1 MKNRRTVFTTILV
14 VCFGLLPTARAVV
27 PPPDGGYPGF
37 NTAEGQKALF
47 SLTTG
52 VANTG
57 VGWSS
62 LFSNTDGSFNTA
74 VGAGTLLFNVGNQSK
89 GDGVQNTAIGT
100 AALLFNTV
108 GFNNAAVGTA
118 ALLNNTEGNA
128 NTATGSFALSANITG
143 TSNTA
148 SGFGALQSNTTGM
161 SNTANGVSALSDNTT
176 GNGNTAN
183 GISALLSNTTGAL
196 NTAVG
201 AGAGANITGNGNV
214 CIGQGVL
221 GEAAV
226 DDTTY
231 IRNVYNSQATARI
244 VYVNSNNKIGTLS
257 SSRRYKEDVTS
268 MDKASEALFALNPV
282 TFRYKK
288 EIDQTRALS
297 YGLIAEEV
305 AEITA
310 DLITRDRDGKPE
322 TVRYEMVN
330 AMLLNEFLKEH
341 RKVKKLEATVLEQQR
356 QIKALTSGLENVSA
370 QLGVNRA
377 PRVAETTY

>member
-1 MKNRRTVFTTILV
+1 
-14 VCFGLLPTARAVV
+14 
-27 PPPDGGYPGF
+27 
-37 NTAEGQKALF
+37 
-47 SLTTG
+47 
-52 VANTG
+52 
-57 VGWSS
+57 
-62 LFSNTDGSFNTA
+62 
-74 VGAGTLLFNVGNQSK
+74 VGNQSK

-100 AALLFNTV
+100 AALLFNTG

-128 NTATGSFALSANITG
+128 NTATGAFALSANITG
-143 TSNTA
+143 NSNTA
-148 SGFGALQSNTTGM
+148 NGFGALQSNTTGF

-268 MDKASEALFALNPV
+268 MDKASEALFALKPV
-282 TFRYKK
+282 TFRYKT

-297 YGLIAEEV
+297 FGLIAEEV

-341 RKVKKLEATVLEQQR
+341 RKVEKLEAAVLEQQK
-356 QIKALTSGLENVSA
+356 QIKALTAGLEKVSA
-370 QLGVNRA
+370 QLEVNRGAASSRDHLLKPA
-377 PRVAETTY
+377 PFFVRFSAA